1 MWNNRTRFRRRQ
13 QALLSIMCLITEKM
27 VSGLFS
33 RKIWSMKSS
42 IWTRKASFYTVWTVV
57 QMCQRRQAS
66 LTTFSLSPN
75 CHQDELYPSR
85 KSAKRH
91 KTWGSSFYLSVTE
104 SNQRKLLKWGHRS
117 ILIFVIKTSNRSL
130 LINLMSST
138 KESLYKNMLL
148 TL

>member
-1 MWNNRTRFRRRQ
+1 MWINRTHFRRRQ

-27 VSGLFS
+27 GSGLFS
-33 RKIWSMKSS
+33 RRIWSMKSS

-57 QMCQRRQAS
+57 QMCLRRQGS
-66 LTTFSLSPN
+66 LTTFLLSPN
-75 CHQDELYPSR
+75 CHLDELYPSR

-91 KTWGSSFYLSVTE
+91 KTWVLSFYLSVTE
-104 SNQRKLLKWGHRS
+104 SNQKKLLRWGHRL

-130 LINLMSST
+130 LINLMYSK
-138 KESLYKNMLL
+138 KELLYKNMLL